1 MTTITQ
7 KIEGFSLESIL
18 QIFSLEKKSQT
29 LRVHKEERL
38 GLLDIDQGELIDAEI
53 EGLKG
58 LDAATEILLWDDV
71 QIELLALRSRTRAID
86 RSLINMLLEVSRLKD
101 ERRSALDESG
111 QTLLAEA
118 IDKVQL
124 QQYREGHQD
133 LVRYLKQHRTDAVGW
148 VWYSRVQGNVEIM
161 RKALDTAAALDPGN
175 ELVRSERQKFETA
188 ADHLSGTVVG
198 KCSFCWAPVNRTTT
212 TCPYCRGH
220 LLISRETLARTP
232 TADPRCLGEA
242 RDRYL
247 QMVRRYPRSLA
258 ALYGLALTAFNGRQ
272 YRETLLCLDKAAKI
286 APGRKVFADQL
297 NLLLD
302 HLARRSAADAQAV
315 ARPAVAPQKA
325 VQAGSRLVLVVEDSA
340 TTRQV
345 ISITLG
351 RHGFR
356 VAEAADGLEALSR
369 MSEERPGLILLD
381 VVLPKMDGYQLLA
394 IIKKNKEFKG
404 IPVILLTS
412 RDGFLNRVRGRL
424 AGAAAYLTKPFDP
437 DRMIAEID
445 KHF

>member
-1 MTTITQ
+1 
-7 KIEGFSLESIL
+7 
-18 QIFSLEKKSQT
+18 
-29 LRVHKEERL
+29 
-38 GLLDIDQGELIDAEI
+38 
-53 EGLKG
+53 
-58 LDAATEILLWDDV
+58 
-71 QIELLALRSRTRAID
+71 
-86 RSLINMLLEVSRLKD
+86 
-101 ERRSALDESG
+101 
-111 QTLLAEA
+111 
-118 IDKVQL
+118 
-124 QQYREGHQD
+124 
-133 LVRYLKQHRTDAVGW
+133 
-148 VWYSRVQGNVEIM
+148 
-161 RKALDTAAALDPGN
+161 
-175 ELVRSERQKFETA
+175 
-188 ADHLSGTVVG
+188 
-198 KCSFCWAPVNRTTT
+198 
-212 TCPYCRGH
+212 
-220 LLISRETLARTP
+220 
-232 TADPRCLGEA
+232 
-242 RDRYL
+242 
-247 QMVRRYPRSLA
+247 MVRRYPRSLA

-302 HLARRSAADAQAV
+302 HLARRSAAAAQAV

>member
-1 MTTITQ
+1 MATITQ
-7 KIEGFSLESIL
+7 KIEGFSLENIL

-29 LRVHKEERL
+29 LRVHKEDRT
-38 GLLDIDQGELIDAEI
+38 GLLDIDQGALIDAEI
-53 EGLKG
+53 ETLQGLE
-58 LDAATEILLWDDV
+58 AATEILLWDDV
-71 QIELLALRSRTRAID
+71 QIELLPLRPRARAID
-86 RSLINMLLEVSRLKD
+86 RSLINILLEVSRLKD

-118 IDKVQL
+118 IDKAQL
-124 QQYREGHQD
+124 QQYREAHQD
-133 LVRYLKQHRTDAVGW
+133 LVQYLTQHRTDAVGW

-175 ELVRSERQKFETA
+175 ALVRSERQKFEA
-188 ADHLSGTVVG
+188 AAVHLSGKVVG

-232 TADPRCLGEA
+232 TADPHCLGEA

-258 ALYGLALTAFNGRQ
+258 ALSGLALTAFNGRL

-297 NLLLD
+297 NLLLE

-315 ARPAVAPQKA
+315 ARPAVPPQA
-325 VQAGSRLVLVVEDSA
+325 AARTGSRLVLVVEDSA

-369 MSEERPGLILLD
+369 MSEERPALILLD

-437 DRMIAEID
+437 DRMIAEIE
-445 KHF
+445 KHC